1 MTETRQKAWAE
12 LRKHVTSEVLL
23 KHCLAVEIAMRAYAE
38 KFGEDVEY
46 WGSVGLLH
54 DVDFE
59 KFPHEHPQHA
69 REILAA
75 AGYDDVFVTNVESH
89 CRSWESQRSLLQ
101 KT

>member
-1 MTETRQKAWAE
+1 MTETRQKAWTV

-46 WGSVGLLH
+46 WGAVGLLH

-59 KFPHEHPQHA
+59 KFPHEHPHHA
-69 REILAA
+69 REILTAE
-75 AGYDDVFVTNVESH
+75 G
-89 CRSWESQRSLLQ
+89 
-101 KT
+101 